1 MIAQLYGRIV
11 SKDPQEVVLDTGG
24 VGYRVF
30 IPVSTFYRLPDTG
43 AEARLRIHTHVRE
56 DALALFGF
64 LSEIEHSLFEKLIGV
79 AGVGPKLAVTILSGM
94 EAPDLVDAL
103 RAGDIPRLVRIP
115 GVGRKTAERLVLE
128 LKDKLPARAPSLD
141 SGPAAP
147 PPHTPREDLLLA
159 LVHLG
164 YSRPEA
170 ERGAENALREQPD
183 GRFEELLRLSLRSL
197 ALR

>member
-1 MIAQLYGRIV
+1 MIAQLHGRIV
-11 SKDPQEVVLDTGG
+11 RKDPQEVVLDTGG

-30 IPVSTFYRLPDTG
+30 IPVSTFYRLPEEG
-43 AEARLRIHTHVRE
+43 GEARLRIHTHVRE

-64 LSEIEHSLFEKLIGV
+64 LSEVEHDLFEKLIGV

-103 RAGDIPRLVRIP
+103 RAGDVPRLVRIP

-128 LKDKLPARAPSLD
+128 LKEKLPARAAALD
-141 SGPAAP
+141 PGPAMPAS
-147 PPHTPREDLLLA
+147 TPREDVLLA
-159 LVHLG
+159 LIHLG

-170 ERGAENALREQPD
+170 ERGADRAIREQPD
-183 GRFEELLRLSLRSL
+183 ARFEDLLRLSLRSL

>member
-1 MIAQLYGRIV
+1 MIAQLHGRIV

-30 IPVSTFYRLPDTG
+30 IPVSTFYRLPETG

-64 LSEIEHSLFEKLIGV
+64 LSEVEHSLFEKLIGV

-128 LKDKLPARAPSLD
+128 LKDKLPARAPTLD
-141 SGPAAP
+141 PGPASP
-147 PPHTPREDLLLA
+147 PSTPHEDLLLA

-170 ERGAENALREQPD
+170 ERGADRALRELPE

>member
-1 MIAQLYGRIV
+1 VIAQLHGRIL
-11 SKDPQEVVLDTGG
+11 SKDPQEVVVDTGG

-30 IPVSTFYRLPDTG
+30 IPVSTFYRLP
-43 AEARLRIHTHVRE
+43 EAGEETRLRIHTHVRE

-64 LSEIEHSLFEKLIGV
+64 LTEVEHSLFEKLIGV

-94 EAPDLVDAL
+94 EAPDLVEAL
-103 RAGDIPRLVRIP
+103 RAGDVPRLVRIP

-141 SGPAAP
+141 PGPAPAP
-147 PPHTPREDLLLA
+147 STPREDVLLA

-170 ERGAENALREQPD
+170 ERGADRALREQPE

>member
-1 MIAQLYGRIV
+1 MIAQLHGRIV
-11 SKDPQEVVLDTGG
+11 RKDPQEVVLDTGG

-30 IPVSTFYRLPDTG
+30 IPVSTFYRLPEEG

-64 LSEIEHSLFEKLIGV
+64 LSEIEHDLFEKLIGV

-94 EAPDLVDAL
+94 EAPELVDAL
-103 RAGDIPRLVRIP
+103 RAGDVPRLVRIP

-128 LKDKLPARAPSLD
+128 LKEKLPARAAALD
-141 SGPAAP
+141 PGPAMPAS
-147 PPHTPREDLLLA
+147 TPREDVLLA
-159 LVHLG
+159 LIHLG

-170 ERGAENALREQPD
+170 ERGADRAIREQPD
-183 GRFEELLRLSLRSL
+183 ARFEDLLRLSLRSL

>member
-1 MIAQLYGRIV
+1 VIAHLHGRIL

-30 IPVSTFYRLPDTG
+30 IPVSTFYRLPDAG
-43 AEARLRIHTHVRE
+43 SEARLRIHTHVRE

-64 LSEIEHSLFEKLIGV
+64 LSEAEHTLFEKLIAV

-94 EAPDLVDAL
+94 EAPDLVEAL
-103 RAGDIPRLVRIP
+103 RTGDIPRLVRIP

-128 LKDKLPARAPSLD
+128 LKDKLPARTATLD
-141 SGPAAP
+141 PDPVPAP
-147 PPHTPREDLLLA
+147 PTPREDVLLA
-159 LVHLG
+159 LLHLG

-170 ERGAENALREQPD
+170 ERGADRALREQPE
-183 GRFEELLRLSLRSL
+183 GRFEDLLRLSLRAL

>member
-1 MIAQLYGRIV
+1 VIAQLYGRIV

-64 LSEIEHSLFEKLIGV
+64 LSEVEHSLFEKLIGV

-94 EAPDLVDAL
+94 EAPDLVEAL
-103 RAGDIPRLVRIP
+103 GAGDIPRLVRIP

-128 LKDKLPARAPSLD
+128 LKDKLPPRTASLD
-141 SGPAAP
+141 PGPAPAP
-147 PPHTPREDLLLA
+147 PTPREDVLLA

-170 ERGAENALREQPD
+170 ERGADRALREQPD

>member
-1 MIAQLYGRIV
+1 VIAQLYGRIV

-30 IPVSTFYRLPDTG
+30 IPVSTFYRLPEVG

-141 SGPAAP
+141 SGPVAP
-147 PPHTPREDLLLA
+147 PSTPREDLLLA
-159 LVHLG
+159 LIHLG

-170 ERGAENALREQPD
+170 ERGAESALREQPA

>member
-1 MIAQLYGRIV
+1 MIAQLHGRIL

-30 IPVSTFYRLPDTG
+30 IPVSTFCRLPDPG

-64 LSEIEHSLFEKLIGV
+64 LSEVEHSLFEKLIGV

-128 LKDKLPARAPSLD
+128 LKDKLPARSSTLD
-141 SGPAAP
+141 SPPAALQSS
-147 PPHTPREDLLLA
+147 PREDLVLA

-170 ERGAENALREQPD
+170 ERGADRAVREQPE
-183 GRFEELLRLSLRSL
+183 GRFEDLLRLSLRSL